1 MNAWSRII
9 LLNKAILMK
18 RICLFL
24 IFIYALL
31 LCGCSDKG
39 GSDASKDSVM
49 QKADSLL
56 EASFDT
62 FDKGN
67 FSDAQSMGERA
78 LAIYTEA
85 KDTANMRECYS
96 HLCCCYARTSNTE
109 RAIAM
114 GEKALKIDSIKM
126 DYESMGSDYN
136 NLAAVYLAV
145 KDVENAKKFIDS
157 SMKMDRISGTN
168 KSESA
173 HLGIACEV
181 YNKLGRHEEAL
192 NFVAQAFEIDSDAG
206 DSLKMARRLSQMGDV
221 YADMGNYVKAEKN
234 YLDAN
239 VLMHDTPENIS
250 VCINLK
256 QLGNVYLKMGRR
268 TDAVKMLEKS
278 KEMAERMGVK
288 YLIQQNLEILAEIYK
303 TTQPTVAVTYLQKA
317 GELKDSIFNENTCR
331 IKENYAAM
339 YESTQKQD
347 TIKKQEALL
356 SIHKMVFW
364 GGVTLVLLL
373 LFLCVALFYIVR
385 LRSQQQKMVART
397 NSIRQDFFKNIT
409 YEFRTPLTVIQGLV
423 DSMKKDETDP
433 QKLNGYDTIIGQ
445 SEVLLNL
452 INQMIE
458 ISKVHTDD
466 TNNVWR
472 SGDVVALTRMV
483 VENLRTHAEKK
494 LITLEFESKQP
505 CINMDFVPGFM
516 KRCLCNLISNSLK
529 FTPRGGVII
538 ITMKREEGMI
548 VINIADTGIGI
559 PKEDLPHIFEPYHR
573 GSNVD
578 PNIGS
583 GISLSL
589 TQQMVLAMNG
599 SIEVKSI
606 EGKGTLFTLSIPLK
620 HSERELPYWMPS
632 LFAMGNAVVES
643 GLGEVKKGWVKEE
656 TREIADGDRLMV
668 LLVEDNAEV
677 ARYMRAILTE
687 KYKVMYAP
695 NGSDAL
701 AKAMEYVPDIIVTDL
716 MMPEMDGYELCRS
729 VRASKLLNH
738 VPVIIVTAHA
748 EHDNLMKG
756 FEVGADAYIAK
767 PFDSEELMLRVE
779 KLLEQRR
786 LLREKYSNALL
797 DESVEKVDTTAADQK
812 FMSQLHQILQ
822 ANMSDTGLGSAF
834 VADKLFVS
842 QRQLNRKVKMLT
854 NVDTATYIREF
865 RILFAKQMLKNTDSS
880 ITDIYMQCGFDSPS
894 YFSKMFKQSTGMT
907 PTEYR
912 KKNV

>member
-1 MNAWSRII
+1 
-9 LLNKAILMK
+9 
-18 RICLFL
+18 
-24 IFIYALL
+24 
-31 LCGCSDKG
+31 
-39 GSDASKDSVM
+39 
-49 QKADSLL
+49 
-56 EASFDT
+56 
-62 FDKGN
+62 
-67 FSDAQSMGERA
+67 
-78 LAIYTEA
+78 
-85 KDTANMRECYS
+85 
-96 HLCCCYARTSNTE
+96 
-109 RAIAM
+109 
-114 GEKALKIDSIKM
+114 
-126 DYESMGSDYN
+126 
-136 NLAAVYLAV
+136 
-145 KDVENAKKFIDS
+145 
-157 SMKMDRISGTN
+157 
-168 KSESA
+168 
-173 HLGIACEV
+173 
-181 YNKLGRHEEAL
+181 
-192 NFVAQAFEIDSDAG
+192 
-206 DSLKMARRLSQMGDV
+206 
-221 YADMGNYVKAEKN
+221 
-234 YLDAN
+234 
-239 VLMHDTPENIS
+239 
-250 VCINLK
+250 
-256 QLGNVYLKMGRR
+256 
-268 TDAVKMLEKS
+268 
-278 KEMAERMGVK
+278 
-288 YLIQQNLEILAEIYK
+288 
-303 TTQPTVAVTYLQKA
+303 
-317 GELKDSIFNENTCR
+317 
-331 IKENYAAM
+331 
-339 YESTQKQD
+339 
-347 TIKKQEALL
+347 
-356 SIHKMVFW
+356 
-364 GGVTLVLLL
+364 
-373 LFLCVALFYIVR
+373 
-385 LRSQQQKMVART
+385 
-397 NSIRQDFFKNIT
+397 
-409 YEFRTPLTVIQGLV
+409 
-423 DSMKKDETDP
+423 
-433 QKLNGYDTIIGQ
+433 
-445 SEVLLNL
+445 
-452 INQMIE
+452 
-458 ISKVHTDD
+458 
-466 TNNVWR
+466 
-472 SGDVVALTRMV
+472 MV

-559 PKEDLPHIFEPYHR
+559 PREDLPHIFEPYHK
-573 GSNVD
+573 GSNVE

-589 TQQMVLAMNG
+589 TQQMVIAMNG

-656 TREIADGDRLMV
+656 TREIADGDRLQV